1 MAASEVEVTIE
12 RGESVVARPARA
24 ANRLGSVAILGKPTE
39 TNSALV
45 VAFAGL
51 GQRAWVAPPAVLPE
65 LARGDV
71 AIARL
76 DVLPTLDGIE
86 PGLWLL
92 PRLQGRGV
100 QVINRPLALLSAHDK
115 LSTALLL
122 GRAGVEQPRTA
133 HVGDASAP
141 AFPGPYVVKPRY
153 GSWGRDVYLC
163 RDEGELRRRL
173 DRLRR
178 RRWFRRHG
186 ALVQALVEPTG
197 CDLRV
202 VVAGGKVVGAV
213 ERVAMPGEWRTNVAL
228 GAVRRPA
235 EASPAARALAL
246 RAVAALGIDLA
257 GVDIA
262 TDTEGRNYVLE
273 VNGAVDFNEMYGE
286 NVYETAAAALLEA
299 AATRSPDPTGRQRS
313 LS

>member
-1 MAASEVEVTIE
+1 MASSEVEMTIE
-12 RGESVVARPARA
+12 QGESVAARPAGA
-24 ANRLGSVAILGKPTE
+24 PNRVGSVAILGKPTE
-39 TNSALV
+39 ANSALV

-51 GQRAWVAPPAVLPE
+51 GHRAWVAPPAVVPE

-92 PRLQGRGV
+92 PRLQREGV
-100 QVINRPLALLSAHDK
+100 RVINSPLALLSAHDK

-133 HVGDASAP
+133 HVREVAVP

-163 RDEGELRRRL
+163 HDEGELRKRL
-173 DRLRR
+173 DRIRR

-202 VVAGGKVVGAV
+202 VVAGGKVVGAI
-213 ERVAMPGEWRTNVAL
+213 ERVAMPGEGRTNVAL
-228 GAVRRPA
+228 GAVRRPV

-257 GVDIA
+257 GVDITSDA
-262 TDTEGRNYVLE
+262 EGRSYVLE
-273 VNGAVDFNEMYGE
+273 INGAVDFNETYGD
-286 NVYETAAAALLEA
+286 NVYEEAAAALLEA
-299 AATRSPDPTGRQRS
+299 AATRSPGPSGQRS